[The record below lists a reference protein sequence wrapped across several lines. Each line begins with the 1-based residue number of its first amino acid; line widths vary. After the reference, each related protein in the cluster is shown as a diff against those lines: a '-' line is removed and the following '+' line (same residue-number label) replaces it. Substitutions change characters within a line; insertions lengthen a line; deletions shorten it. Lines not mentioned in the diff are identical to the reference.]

1 MLQRFSKRV
10 SIYTPVV
17 FSSQRFIYIS
27 CIFLN
32 YVFDNECIY
41 IYIYIYLY
49 IYTYIKKKVTRG
61 LRLTKVHRA
70 RRINKDSQSKLH
82 SKQERGELRKMR
94 GWTTS
99 NVKKIKNLI
108 KTFRSETF
116 FSYLQPLNK
125 KEL

>member
-41 IYIYIYLY
+41 IYIYLY
-49 IYTYIKKKVTRG
+49 IYTYIKKKVTRS

-82 SKQERGELRKMR
+82 SKQERRELRKMR

>member
-10 SIYTPVV
+10 SIYTHVV

-32 YVFDNECIY
+32 YVFDKSVY
-41 IYIYIYLY
+41 IYIYIFIHIL
-49 IYTYIKKKVTRG
+49 KKKVTRS

-70 RRINKDSQSKLH
+70 RRINKDSQSRLH

-116 FSYLQPLNK
+116 FSYLQPFNK

>member
-10 SIYTPVV
+10 SMYTPVV

-32 YVFDNECIY
+32 YVFDDECVYIYIYIYIYIYEYIY

-49 IYTYIKKKVTRG
+49 IYTYIKKKVTRS

-70 RRINKDSQSKLH
+70 RRINKDLQSKLH
-82 SKQERGELRKMR
+82 SKQERRELRKM
-94 GWTTS
+94 
-99 NVKKIKNLI
+99 
-108 KTFRSETF
+108 
-116 FSYLQPLNK
+116 
-125 KEL
+125 

>member
-27 CIFLN
+27 YIFLN

-41 IYIYIYLY
+41 IYIFIFIYLY
-49 IYTYIKKKVTRG
+49 IYKKKVTRS

-99 NVKKIKNLI
+99 NVKKIKKFN
-108 KTFRSETF
+108 KNVSVRDF
-116 FSYLQPLNK
+116 LQLFTAF
-125 KEL
+125 

>member
-27 CIFLN
+27 YIFLN

-41 IYIYIYLY
+41 IYIYIYIYIFIFIYLY
-49 IYTYIKKKVTRG
+49 IYKKKVTRS

-99 NVKKIKNLI
+99 NVKKIKKFN
-108 KTFRSETF
+108 KNVSVRDF
-116 FSYLQPLNK
+116 LQLFTAF
-125 KEL
+125 

>member
-41 IYIYIYLY
+41 IYIYLYLY
-49 IYTYIKKKVTRG
+49 IYTYIKKKVTRS
-61 LRLTKVHRA
+61 LRLTFAVQTSQQTRT
-70 RRINKDSQSKLH
+70 RRV
-82 SKQERGELRKMR
+82 MR

-99 NVKKIKNLI
+99 NVKKIKKFN
-108 KTFRSETF
+108 KNVSVRDF
-116 FSYLQPLNK
+116 LQLFTAF
-125 KEL
+125 